1 MATATGSYATT
12 STVKSRAGITDA
24 TDDTELGLIVDQVN
38 MYIESTTGRVL
49 APISGTPTRYY
60 DIDESSNTLYIPEGI
75 RSVTTLYIAAY
86 TDADYTLIAAGDYYL
101 RPLRPMPG
109 WPYTEIR
116 LSDRPAGSYSEYPV
130 GYETVKVTGL
140 FGWAAIPD
148 DVAEVAVT
156 IAIRAWA
163 ARQAGQSD
171 IVGTDEFGRP
181 IISRYVSGRD
191 RDTLRRYAI
200 VDALY

>member
-12 STVKSRAGITDA
+12 ATVKSRAGITDS
-24 TDDTELGLIVDQVN
+24 TDDTEIGLIVDQVN

-60 DIDESSNTLYIPEGI
+60 DVAEASETLYIPEGI
-75 RSVTTLYIAAY
+75 RSVTSLGIAAY
-86 TDADYTLIAAGDYYL
+86 TDDDYTTIAATDYFL

-109 WPYTEIR
+109 WPYTQIR
-116 LSDRPAGSYSEYPV
+116 LSDRPAGSYAQFPV
-130 GYETVKVTGL
+130 GYETVKIQGQ

-156 IAIRAWA
+156 IAVRAWA

-181 IISRYVSGRD
+181 VISRYVAGRD
-191 RDTLRRYAI
+191 RDTLRRYSV
-200 VDALY
+200 VDFLL